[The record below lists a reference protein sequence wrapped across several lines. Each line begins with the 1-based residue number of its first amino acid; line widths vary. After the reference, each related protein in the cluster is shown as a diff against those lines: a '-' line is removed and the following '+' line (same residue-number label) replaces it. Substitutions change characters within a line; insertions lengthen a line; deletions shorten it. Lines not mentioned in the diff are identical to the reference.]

1 MYINT
6 KKLKNHP
13 FSVQDYF
20 NFCAIKNND
29 FEYIA
34 EHVSESDYRRYEA
47 VSAIKY
53 IKPKRKGQD
62 VSELVRIH
70 KISDV
75 LEDITEADIEEQDIK
90 ILDWL
95 CNYYINSGKEVGN
108 KKRTARHIRDFRI
121 KSGIQKN
128 NLINLCLAFISDE
141 TNMEYSHK
149 LEYLFYKPKNAFAA
163 KFILEDSRLYS
174 YFIKNRVEI
183 EKKFET
189 YE

>member
-6 KKLKNHP
+6 KRLKNHP
-13 FSVQDYF
+13 FSAQDYF

-34 EHVSESDYRRYEA
+34 EHVSEDDYRRYEA
-47 VSAIKY
+47 ISAIKY

-62 VSELVRIH
+62 VSELVRID
-70 KISDV
+70 KVSDV
-75 LEDITEADIEEQDIK
+75 LEDITEADIEEEDEVV
-90 ILDWL
+90 LLWL
-95 CNYYINSGKEVGN
+95 AEYYTNAGKEVGN
-108 KKRTARHIRDFRI
+108 KRRTARHIRDFRI

-141 TNMEYSHK
+141 SNMEYSHK

-174 YFIKNRVEI
+174 YYLKNKAELD
-183 EKKFET
+183 KKFVN